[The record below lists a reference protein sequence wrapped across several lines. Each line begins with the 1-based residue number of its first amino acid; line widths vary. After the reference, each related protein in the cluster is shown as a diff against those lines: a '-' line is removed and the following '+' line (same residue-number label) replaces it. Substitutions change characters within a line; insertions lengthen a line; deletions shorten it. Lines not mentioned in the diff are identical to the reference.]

1 MKESIEISVG
11 KKKKQEGR
19 KPESRKH
26 SRIHSSKKRR
36 ISVDSEGKPLTNT
49 RRLNDDTKEE
59 RRRKIIQELKME
71 SNTKEDKDKE
81 EENLENDEI
90 NDKGTYISNNIKNK
104 LTISIKPK
112 SKLIKQIS
120 SSSLEDKGEEKI
132 KEKEENEKIPNKNKK
147 ANALINILKKLQKK
161 KI

>member
-1 MKESIEISVG
+1 
-11 KKKKQEGR
+11 
-19 KPESRKH
+19 
-26 SRIHSSKKRR
+26 
-36 ISVDSEGKPLTNT
+36 
-49 RRLNDDTKEE
+49 
-59 RRRKIIQELKME
+59 ME

-161 KI
+161 KSEEQQEENNEEEEENNNNNNQNDIDINESENERKKIS